1 MSRNVTILAAQ
12 EGEPRDVLGL
22 ARSLGDD
29 FAREAADRDRER
41 RLPFNEVKRL
51 KATGFH
57 ALRVPRRYGGRGIG
71 FVDMAEAL
79 IEIARGDPNIAQSI
93 QPHLFF
99 LDVLLLDGTE
109 EQRRFWYRKVLD
121 GNLITNAFAERGG
134 RTIGEVNTRLVRE
147 DGRWLLRGRK
157 YYCTGSLFAE
167 YLFVSADT
175 EEGER
180 ILAVVPRKREGFTI
194 EDDWDSM
201 GQRTTASGTA
211 ILNDVPVE
219 EAEIIRQ
226 PHFGRQRSYVGAS
239 AQIFHAAIDA
249 GIARAALEQVIDYAR
264 NNTRP
269 MPEAGVERQTDDPYA
284 LHAIGEMAVLVH
296 QAEAMILR
304 AARILDRA
312 AEAQVAASLSGEEL
326 ERALAEASVAVAE
339 AKASAEVSSLR
350 VSEAVYRLGSASA
363 TLRRHNMDRHWRN
376 ARTHTTHD
384 PVSYKYK
391 TIGDYLLNERLPPIS
406 TKL

>member
-1 MSRNVTILAAQ
+1 MSRRAILPFRN
-12 EGEPRDVLGL
+12 GDVRPDAPTL
-22 ARSLGDD
+22 ARSLAED
-29 FAREAADRDRER
+29 FAREASDRDRER
-41 RLPFNEVKRL
+41 RLPFNEMKRL
-51 KATGFH
+51 KASGFH
-57 ALRVPRRYGGRGIG
+57 ALRVPQRYGGQGVG
-71 FVDMAEAL
+71 YVEMSEAL
-79 IEIARGDPNIAQSI
+79 LEIARGDPNIAQSI

-99 LDVLLLDGTE
+99 LDVLSLDGTE
-109 EQRRFWYRKVLD
+109 EQRKRWYRKTLE

-147 DGRWLLRGRK
+147 DGRLLLRGRK

-167 YLFVSADT
+167 YLFVSADADD
-175 EEGER
+175 GER
-180 ILAVVPRKREGFTI
+180 ILAVVPRKREGLTV

-211 ILNDVPVE
+211 ILNDVEVE
-219 EAEIIRQ
+219 ESEVIRQ
-226 PHFGRQRSYVGAS
+226 PHFGRRRSYVGAG

-249 GIARAALEQVIDYAR
+249 GIARAALEDVVEYAR

-284 LHAIGEMAVLVH
+284 VQAVGEMAVLAH
-296 QAEAMILR
+296 QAEAMIFR

-312 AEAQVAASLSGEEL
+312 SEAQIAGSLEGDALDVALS
-326 ERALAEASVAVAE
+326 EASIAVAE
-339 AKASAEVSSLR
+339 AKACAESASLR

-363 TLRRHNMDRHWRN
+363 TLRRHNLDRHWRN

-391 TIGDYLLNERLPPIS
+391 AIGDYVLNGRRPPIS